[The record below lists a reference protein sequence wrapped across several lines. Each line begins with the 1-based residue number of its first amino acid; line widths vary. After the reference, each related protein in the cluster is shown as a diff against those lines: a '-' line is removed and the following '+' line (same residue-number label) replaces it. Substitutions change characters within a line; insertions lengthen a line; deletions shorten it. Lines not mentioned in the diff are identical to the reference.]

1 MAEVDIRIGGRKYEL
16 ACRAGDEDRLRGLA
30 DLVDQKASEA
40 ARGMGGLNEVR
51 QLLFAALLLADEL
64 SEARARAAAGPP
76 PATDPDEEA
85 ATVVEWLAE
94 RVETLAAR
102 LEKTEVSA

>member
-16 ACRAGDEDRLRGLA
+16 ACREGDQERLRGLA
-30 DLVDQKASEA
+30 DMVDQKASEA

-64 SEARARAAAGPP
+64 SEARARPAPP
-76 PATDPDEEA
+76 PEQSSADDDA

-94 RVETLAAR
+94 RVEALAAS
-102 LEKTEVSA
+102 LEKTGVDA